1 MPNKLFRKSAV
12 TRHHD
17 DPDCVTTQRR
27 RVSSSAFRFPF
38 KYCLLSL
45 SIFFLTISF
54 AHAQVVPA
62 LSTVSPQG
70 AQQGQNVD
78 ITLKGQNLDT
88 ATAVWF
94 SGTGITAEIRQE
106 TQQAAVLFNGT
117 GVSGRVPTDMQLVAS
132 LTIDP
137 NAPLGIQQ
145 MRIVTPYGVS
155 NAQNFVVGNL
165 PEVKENEA
173 TEETEKSNYLELPVT
188 VNGEITSIDDQDSF
202 SFDLKKDV
210 KLICEVTAQRIG
222 SPLDSY
228 LVLQDANGAEVANSG
243 QGNGLD
249 SLLNYTALETGKY
262 TLHIRDIRY
271 KGGNGFR
278 YRLSIG
284 ELPYLETI
292 FPLGGQRGTDNTIAV
307 TGANLETVNAIQV
320 SIGAETPTGEQTLRV
335 KTASG
340 LTSNSHPFSIGSLA
354 EMGESEPN
362 NAAEKANAVNAP
374 ITINGKIDK
383 SGDVD
388 RFAFEIKAPQL
399 LVFQVEALRLSSQ
412 LDALLTL
419 YGAEKQ
425 MEAKSVE
432 KEQVLMV
439 NDDASG
445 ADARIEWNFTEAGKY
460 SVAIRD
466 LNNQGGD
473 AYSYRLNI
481 RPLEP
486 DFTLSAVVL
495 DSQNRPSGLD
505 SPRVSRGGTFTMQ
518 VNVSRRDRLRGPIR
532 LHCPTLPKTFEVSP
546 AVIEAGQNKALL
558 TVTAPWDA
566 PIGLMPFSIAGVC
579 AVGNRQVERTATP
592 SPMLLT
598 VMEAP
603 EFTLTLAEIST
614 SVIHNKT
621 VNLHVT
627 ANRRDDFTGP
637 ITLTVAGLPPRVTAK
652 PVNIAEGKNEAV
664 LSVRAGSFE
673 RREQFSVVPVPGINY
688 ISVFGTAKVDTET
701 VSQSTPAIPL
711 TILEAPFIVT
721 VEPLRF
727 SIVFPATVATN
738 ADATAVPQAGTVAIA
753 ANPNADT
760 EPSLA
765 AEADPPAT
773 KEAILTLTIV
783 RQGGFTD
790 EVTLTPL
797 NLPDGFT
804 TETVTIPVNET
815 EVKVPL
821 TVLGSLEDKTY
832 QFKFRGAATINGKP
846 FVQDSPI
853 LNAKIIH

>member
-1 MPNKLFRKSAV
+1 MSNKLFWRLH
-12 TRHHD
+12 RH
-17 DPDCVTTQRR
+17 VN
-27 RVSSSAFRFPF
+27 SSALRLPVR
-38 KYCLLSL
+38 YCFLFLF
-45 SIFFLTISF
+45 IFFLTLNY
-54 AHAQVVPA
+54 ADAQVVPA

-70 AQQGQNVD
+70 AQQGQTIDV
-78 ITLKGQNLDT
+78 TLTGKNLNI

-94 SGTGITAEIRQE
+94 SGKGITAEIKQG
-106 TQQAAVLFNGT
+106 TQQAAVLFNGA
-117 GVSGRVPTDMQLVAS
+117 GISGRVPTDAQLTTS
-132 LTIDP
+132 FTIAPD
-137 NAPLGIQQ
+137 APLGIQQ

-155 NAQNFVVGNL
+155 NALNFVVGNL
-165 PEVKENEA
+165 PEMTEDEA
-173 TEETEKSNYLELPVT
+173 TEKAEMSNWLELPIT
-188 VNGEITSIDDQDSF
+188 VNGEITSIDDEDRF
-202 SFDLKKDV
+202 SFNLRKDA
-210 KLICEVTAQRIG
+210 KLICEVTAQRLG

-228 LVLQDANGAEVANSG
+228 LLLKDAKGTEVANSG

-249 SLLNYTALETGKY
+249 SLLDYTAMEAGKY

-271 KGGNGFR
+271 KGGKGFR

-292 FPLGGQRGTDNTIAV
+292 FPLGGQRGTDKAIAV
-307 TGANLETVNAIQV
+307 TGANLETVSAIQV
-320 SIGAETPTGEQTLRV
+320 AIDAETPTGQQTLRV
-335 KTASG
+335 KTPSG
-340 LTSNSHPFSIGSLA
+340 LASNPHPFSIGSLA
-354 EMGESEPN
+354 EMGETEPN
-362 NAAEKANAVNAP
+362 NTAEKANAVNTP
-374 ITINGKIDK
+374 ITINGKIDE

-388 RFAFEIKAPQL
+388 QFSFELKAPQL
-399 LVFQVEALRLSSQ
+399 LVFEVEALRLSSQ

-425 MEAKSVE
+425 MEAETDMKTYDAAE
-432 KEQVLMV
+432 EQVLMV

-445 ADARIEWNFTEAGKY
+445 TDARIEWNFTAAGKY
-460 SVAIRD
+460 TVAIRD
-466 LNNQGGD
+466 LNNQGGST
-473 AYSYRLNI
+473 YPYRLNI

-486 DFTLSAVVL
+486 NFTLSAVVL

-518 VNVSRRDRLRGPIR
+518 VNVNRLDRHTGPIR

-546 AVIEAGQNKALL
+546 AVIEVGQNKALL

-566 PIGLMPFSIAGVC
+566 PLGLMPFTVAGIS
-579 AVGNRQVERTATP
+579 AVGSRQVERTTS

-603 EFTLTLAEIST
+603 EYTLTLAEIST
-614 SVIHNKT
+614 SVAHNKS
-621 VNLHVT
+621 VSLHVT
-627 ANRRDDFTGP
+627 ANRRADFTGP
-637 ITLTVAGLPPRVTAK
+637 ITLSVIGLPPRVSATS
-652 PVNIAEGKNEAV
+652 VNIAEGKNEAV
-664 LSVRAGSFE
+664 LSVKAGSFE

-688 ISVFGTAKVDTET
+688 ISVVGTAKVDRET

-727 SIVFPATVATN
+727 SIVFPATVAAN
-738 ADATAVPQAGTVAIA
+738 ADAAAIPQTGTVAIA
-753 ANPNADT
+753 ANPTVET
-760 EPSLA
+760 ESSLA
-765 AEADPPAT
+765 DESEAPLT

-790 EVTLTPL
+790 EVILTPID
-797 NLPDGFT
+797 LPEGFT
-804 TETVTIPVNET
+804 TEAVTIPVNET

-821 TVLGSLEDKTY
+821 KALGSLEDKTY

>member
-1 MPNKLFRKSAV
+1 MPNKLFRKA
-12 TRHHD
+12 
-17 DPDCVTTQRR
+17 RR
-27 RVSSSAFRFPF
+27 RVSSYSLRLPI
-38 KYCLLSL
+38 KQSLLSL
-45 SIFFLTISF
+45 LIFFVSISLVQ
-54 AHAQVVPA
+54 AQVVPA
-62 LSTVSPQG
+62 LSTVTPQG
-70 AQQGQNVD
+70 AQQGQNVKV
-78 ITLKGQNLDT
+78 ILKGQNLDT

-145 MRIVTPYGVS
+145 LRVVTPYGVS
-155 NAQNFVVGNL
+155 NAQSFVVGNL
-165 PEVKENEA
+165 PEVNENEA
-173 TEETEKSNYLELPVT
+173 TEKAEMSNWLELPVT
-188 VNGEITSIDDQDSF
+188 VNGVIASIDDADSF
-202 SFDLKKDV
+202 SFNLKKNAR
-210 KLICEVTAQRIG
+210 LICEVTAQRIG

-243 QGNGLD
+243 QGIGLD
-249 SLLNYTALETGKY
+249 SVLDYTAMEAGKY
-262 TLHIRDIRY
+262 TLYIRDIRY

-278 YRLSIG
+278 YRLSVG
-284 ELPYLETI
+284 KLPYLETI

-307 TGANLETVNAIQV
+307 TGANLQTVNAIQV
-320 SIGAETPTGEQTLRV
+320 AIDAETPTGQQALRV
-335 KTASG
+335 KTPSG
-340 LTSNSHPFSIGSLA
+340 LTSNPHPFSIGSLA
-354 EMGESEPN
+354 EIGESEPN
-362 NAAEKANAVNAP
+362 NTAGKANAVNTP
-374 ITINGKIDK
+374 ITINGKIDQ

-388 RFAFEIKAPQL
+388 WFSFEIKEPQL
-399 LVFQVEALRLSSQ
+399 LVFEVEALRLSSK

-425 MEAKSVE
+425 DMETEDAY

-445 ADARIEWNFTEAGKY
+445 TDARIDQNFTAAGKY
-460 SVAIRD
+460 SISIRD
-466 LNNQGGD
+466 LNNQGGS
-473 AYSYRLNI
+473 AYAYRLNI
-481 RPLEP
+481 RRLEP

-518 VNVSRRDRLRGPIR
+518 VDVNRLDRLTGPIR

-546 AVIEAGQNKALL
+546 AVVEVGQNKAVL

-566 PIGLMPFSIAGVC
+566 PIGLMPFSVAGIS
-579 AVGNRQVERTATP
+579 AVGNRQVERIATP
-592 SPMLLT
+592 SPILLT

-603 EFTLTLAEIST
+603 EFTLTLAEISA
-614 SVIHNKT
+614 SVTHNKAI
-621 VNLHVT
+621 NLHVT

-637 ITLTVAGLPPRVTAK
+637 ITLSVVGLPPRVTAA
-652 PVNIAEGKNEAV
+652 PVNIPAGKNEAV

-673 RREQFSVVPVPGINY
+673 RREQFSVVPAPGINY
-688 ISVFGTAKVDTET
+688 ISVFGTAKVNGET
-701 VSQSTPAIPL
+701 ISQSTPAIPL

-727 SIVFPATVATN
+727 SIVFPATVAANGN
-738 ADATAVPQAGTVAIA
+738 AAPAPQGDTVAIA
-753 ANPNADT
+753 ANPTADT
-760 EPSLA
+760 ESSLD
-765 AEADPPAT
+765 AESDAVLT
-773 KEAILTLTIV
+773 KEAVLTLTIV

-790 EVTLTPL
+790 EVTLTPI
-797 NLPDGFT
+797 NLPEGFT
-804 TETVTIPVNET
+804 TETVKIPANET

-821 TVLGSLEDKTY
+821 KAISSLEDKTY
-832 QFKFRGAATINGKP
+832 QFKFQGSAMINGKA

-853 LNAKIIH
+853 LNTKIIH